1 VNILLYVCLLIAVN
15 NANVYDFTLSVL
27 VLPMTDQL
35 KYNLI
40 VVPFLNRESHFGC
53 STKLL

>member
-15 NANVYDFTLSVL
+15 NDFTLSVL